1 MCILYI
7 DQQLGTL
14 LLLSGLAKPAAAAD
28 ELLKTGQFSRPAK
41 MRAHL
46 PITHFFMFKF
56 EIYIEIY
63 YLNLSTGHPVFMGPN
78 SLSLTHQQFQE

>member
-56 EIYIEIY
+56 EIYY
-63 YLNLSTGHPVFMGPN
+63 VNLSTGHPVFMGPN